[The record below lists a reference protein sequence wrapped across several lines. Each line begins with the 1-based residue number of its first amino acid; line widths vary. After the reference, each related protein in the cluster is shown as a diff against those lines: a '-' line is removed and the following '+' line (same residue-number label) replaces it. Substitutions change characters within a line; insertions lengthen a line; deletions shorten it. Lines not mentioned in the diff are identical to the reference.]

1 MILCYKMGI
10 IWDNFAEKKVYYSI
24 FVIKV
29 IDASVKN
36 VILYNERIV

>member
-1 MILCYKMGI
+1 MGI
-10 IWDNFAEKKVYYSI
+10 IRDNFAEKKAYFII

-36 VILYNERIV
+36 VILYKE

>member
-1 MILCYKMGI
+1 MGI
-10 IWDNFAEKKVYYSI
+10 IRENFAEKKPYYII

-36 VILYNERIV
+36 VILYKERIV

>member
-10 IWDNFAEKKVYYSI
+10 IWDNFEEKKVYYSI

-36 VILYNERIV
+36 VILYKERIV

>member
-1 MILCYKMGI
+1 MGI
-10 IWDNFAEKKVYYSI
+10 IQENFAEKMACFII

-36 VILYNERIV
+36 VILYKEQIV